1 MRSCPKIQI
10 NNKFLSNKK
19 ALHYCRAFYLLYI
32 IYASI
37 ISTSLSSFG
46 AEPIHL
52 SAFLFFLALTSS
64 TIPAIA
70 TTKQLIQTTGLTA
83 NQDILNAK
91 KPNIKVKAKAMI
103 PVQTPIILDKNG
115 NTFARVVINSNII
128 ENQANINSNN
138 THLMIQVI
146 ALFAF

>member
-1 MRSCPKIQI
+1 
-10 NNKFLSNKK
+10 
-19 ALHYCRAFYLLYI
+19 
-32 IYASI
+32 
-37 ISTSLSSFG
+37 
-46 AEPIHL
+46 L
-52 SAFLFFLALTSS
+52 SAFLFFLALTSI
-64 TIPAIA
+64 TIQAMA

-103 PVQTPIILDKNG
+103 PVQTQIILDKNG